1 MRSMP
6 AFGYV
11 EYDDASPEVKAVYDD
26 IMATRNVDWISNF
39 WKSMAHDPALLR
51 RTWST
56 LKEVM
61 RPDGALDPL
70 TKELLYLAVSASNQC
85 HYCIASHTAAAW
97 KAGMTDAMFGEV
109 MSIVG
114 MANETNRLVSGYQ
127 VEVDDRFKVRDEGWK
142 KYKAPR
148 EVAES
153 YLRAVE
159 QNDRATLDA
168 IVDPD
173 FVGFDGDERANKETL
188 LKFTAAVESGVT
200 GMKFHIESVKA
211 SGEWITV
218 INTASGKHTGVFMG
232 LPPTDKTF
240 CVRGMAVIRVV
251 KGKVVEVHSHWD
263 VGSFLRQ
270 IGGAAPMRVPA

>member
-1 MRSMP
+1 MP

-11 EYDDASPEVKAVYDD
+11 EYENASPEVKAVYDD

-127 VEVDDRFKVRDEGWK
+127 VEVDERFKVREEGWK
-142 KYKAPR
+142 KYADPR
-148 EVAES
+148 DVAKS
-153 YLRAVE
+153 YLQAVE
-159 QNDRATLDA
+159 QNDTETLQA

-173 FVGFDGDERANKETL
+173 FIGYDGDEKASKDTL
-188 LKFTAAVESGVT
+188 LKFTAAVQSGIT
-200 GMKFHIESVKA
+200 GMKFGIENIRT

-218 INTASGKHTGVFMG
+218 VNTASGVHTGPFMG
-232 LPPTDKTF
+232 LPATGKAF

-251 KGKVVEVHSHWD
+251 KGKVLEAHSHWD

-270 IGGAAPMRVPA
+270 VGGTAPTRVPV